1 MVVSRLDHR
10 IYYFVLIRKN
20 ALFKSFIFNTKI
32 VTLSPNSVSM
42 MLLLCI
48 CSRPT
53 SFSQTAAGT
62 HNKYFYHTFA
72 ASQEPLLFCS

>member
-1 MVVSRLDHR
+1 MIVSRLDHR

-53 SFSQTAAGT
+53 SFSQTAAGVHTISTFIT
-62 HNKYFYHTFA
+62 H
-72 ASQEPLLFCS
+72 LLLHRNHF